1 MIDTSWRTPQELRGY
16 RLHKTVVFTT
26 RKVRNI
32 SVVTCYFLPY

>member
-26 RKVRNI
+26 RKKK
-32 SVVTCYFLPY
+32 

>member
-26 RKVRNI
+26 RKKNKG
-32 SVVTCYFLPY
+32 